1 MTKPFVRPGVAL
13 LAASLSLVL
22 APSAGAAT
30 AVFGG
35 ETSADE
41 PIVLR
46 ADAKAKTLRTLVVSW
61 EARCD
66 DGTYFPVADELTAIR
81 LRPGDIPD
89 ARDLV
94 VSRNGK
100 GRFAGTRL
108 FGFDIGDQTAA
119 VQVDIAGR
127 LRARRATGTLTVSA
141 TFVDEAT
148 GATVSTCETGRVKWS
163 ADRDPG
169 RVYGGKTS
177 QDEPVVVRLNRQR
190 KRVTDLLYGWQ
201 SAGCQPP
208 GFVRFSERLT
218 NFRISRRGAFGDTF
232 EQSFG
237 GGDNPK
243 LTLTYTVDGT
253 IARKASRGTLR
264 VQTEQRDATTG
275 TVTQTC
281 DSGTVRWR
289 ATTG

>member
-1 MTKPFVRPGVAL
+1 MPITSR
-13 LAASLSLVL
+13 AAGI
-22 APSAGAAT
+22 AIAGAAAAAIT
-30 AVFGG
+30 PSPALARNAVFGG
-35 ETSADE
+35 STSKGA
-41 PIVLR
+41 PIVIT
-46 ADAKAKTLRTLVVSW
+46 ADKKAKTLRSAVVSW
-61 EARCD
+61 RAVCD
-66 DGTYFPVADELTAIR
+66 DGRGFPIGVPLEPVAADPGFSPGFRELAT
-81 LRPGDIPD
+81 
-89 ARDLV
+89 
-94 VSRNGK
+94 SRNGK

-281 DSGTVRWR
+281 DSGTVCWR